1 MDFNLAE
8 KLAIVKAVDEV
19 ILVDGLVKKE
29 EIDFLTQLMTILK
42 FDRALVEEARDIT
55 AKECMMILKGMSDK
69 KKQALAILLNE
80 MANADGEF
88 NKDEYRLIFNI
99 LLEAGIDIDSVED

>member
-19 ILVDGLVKKE
+19 ILVDGRVRKE
-29 EIDFLTQLMTILK
+29 EIDFLSQLMTILK
-42 FDRALVEEARDIT
+42 FDRTLVEEAREIT

-69 KKQALAILLNE
+69 KKNALAVLLNE

-88 NKDEYRLIFNI
+88 SKDEFRLIFNI
-99 LLEAGIDIDSVED
+99 LLEAGIDIDAFEQ

>member
-19 ILVDGLVKKE
+19 ILVDGRVRKE
-29 EIDFLTQLMTILK
+29 EVDFLSQLMTILK
-42 FDRALVEEARDIT
+42 FDRTLVEEAREIT
-55 AKECMMILKGMSDK
+55 AKECMMILKGMSNK
-69 KKQALAILLNE
+69 KKNALAVLLNE

-88 NKDEYRLIFNI
+88 SQEEFRLIFNI
-99 LLEAGIDIDSVED
+99 LLEAGIDIDNFEQ